1 MISRFFFFL
10 QAAKNKNVDMKVKC
24 GACGGHGHMKTNRAC
39 PKYNPLD
46 PENQLANPINV
57 ALTEQ
62 DEEELGKELIDIE
75 NEEGELI
82 NVDGTKVKVNA
93 KVLAHNEAIKR
104 QSMVLKVPK
113 QALKAGLKRRRA
125 GTVEHCDYLT
135 KSNYKNVKRR
145 RTDPLVSLAS
155 YLEQLHGELRIK
167 DEALQ
172 FLQVTSHSIL
182 RQYILRQF
190 VPRQFS

>member
-1 MISRFFFFL
+1 MKFPHCAYCIDFTIFSL

-75 NEEGELI
+75 NEEGK
-82 NVDGTKVKVNA
+82 NC
-93 KVLAHNEAIKR
+93 
-104 QSMVLKVPK
+104 
-113 QALKAGLKRRRA
+113 
-125 GTVEHCDYLT
+125 TV
-135 KSNYKNVKRR
+135 
-145 RTDPLVSLAS
+145 
-155 YLEQLHGELRIK
+155 
-167 DEALQ
+167 
-172 FLQVTSHSIL
+172 
-182 RQYILRQF
+182 
-190 VPRQFS
+190 